1 MAVLVCIPTN
11 SVRGFPILQLARKVK
26 IFLLTFLAK
35 ISYQFLSGQIDI
47 VIHVVAFKIVLLVC
61 ALVIY
66 IRISFTLSVSF
77 HINIFY

>member
-11 SVRGFPILQLARKVK
+11 SVRGFPFLHLARKVK
-26 IFLLTFLAK
+26 IFLLTFLTK

-47 VIHVVAFKIVLLVC
+47 VIHVAFKIVLLIC

>member
-1 MAVLVCIPTN
+1 MAVLVFIPTN
-11 SVRGFPILQLARKVK
+11 SVRGFPFLHLGRKVK

-35 ISYQFLSGQIDI
+35 ISYQFLSKIDI
-47 VIHVVAFKIVLLVC
+47 VIHVVTFKIVLLIC

-66 IRISFTLSVSF
+66 IRFSFALNVSF